1 MALFV
6 ASAPHLY
13 RLVGAREASTAT
25 FYGTHGQALL
35 PTEVVHARLRSLSE
49 LERASDA
56 DLEQFLTFMQRF
68 DFCFPIESQE
78 QVVRAF
84 MCVLCALC
92 VYVYVVTAAF
102 THSHTSR
109 PTRRSFVM

>member
-13 RLVGAREASTAT
+13 CLVGANEASTAT

-56 DLEQFLTFMQRF
+56 DLQLFLTFMQRF
-68 DFCFPIESQE
+68 DFCFPIETQE
-78 QVVRAF
+78 QAVRIYAWRCACACCVGVVRVPVCACVC
-84 MCVLCALC
+84 MCE
-92 VYVYVVTAAF
+92 
-102 THSHTSR
+102 
-109 PTRRSFVM
+109 